1 MARVYYFEILRS
13 WGVIYWQSK
22 SALFEIKVDPILKK
36 LALLTLSKFMFG
48 LALLLLRRK
57 CSRSQKNKDCMYE
70 PLFDLPV
77 PNMGRKLGTRHA
89 DTNNSSI
96 ICRYTQIVRPG
107 VRLLISSIRTVIVLP
122 SSTQTFNSNFK
133 LSFAFILISTHFK
146 LVKLQFYLDLSF
158 AQFSPSLFC
167 DYIAKQAKLRS
178 NWNWALL

>member
-1 MARVYYFEILRS
+1 MVQSNCSHEIRS
-13 WGVIYWQSK
+13 LCLCPAFPCK
-22 SALFEIKVDPILKK
+22 LKK
-36 LALLTLSKFMFG
+36 LALLTLSKFMLG

-122 SSTQTFNSNFK
+122 SSTQTFNLKFCLYSYFN
-133 LSFAFILISTHFK
+133 SFQT
-146 LVKLQFYLDLSF
+146 
-158 AQFSPSLFC
+158 C
-167 DYIAKQAKLRS
+167 
-178 NWNWALL
+178 